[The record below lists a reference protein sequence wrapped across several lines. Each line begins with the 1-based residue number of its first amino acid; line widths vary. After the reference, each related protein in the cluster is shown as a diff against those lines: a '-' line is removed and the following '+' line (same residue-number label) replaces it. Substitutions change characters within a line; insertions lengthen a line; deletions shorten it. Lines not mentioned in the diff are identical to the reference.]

1 MTIKERCLVGA
12 YTRVLSA
19 KDELDTAY
27 RLLSNS
33 NEGDKKEMSMLCTID
48 EPLWNLIARL
58 RELVSEAAESQRHSP
73 SVRTAE

>member
-1 MTIKERCLVGA
+1 MTNEERCLVGA

-27 RLLSNS
+27 RLLAHSND
-33 NEGDKKEMSMLCTID
+33 GDKKAMSLLSAID

-58 RELVSEAAESQRHSP
+58 RELVSEATENDKKKVSKDSP
-73 SVRTAE
+73 T